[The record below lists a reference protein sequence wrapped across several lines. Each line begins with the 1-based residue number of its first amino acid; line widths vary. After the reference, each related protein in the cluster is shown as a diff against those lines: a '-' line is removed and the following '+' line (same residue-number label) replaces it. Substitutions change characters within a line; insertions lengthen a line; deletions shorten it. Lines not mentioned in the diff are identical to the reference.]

1 MIWATGYE
9 TMRLRGL
16 WVRFHTLMLLVLSGM
31 MIEVGNKQDFTDSD
45 DVRRKG
51 TIKLAL
57 LQAPLDSII
66 L

>member
-1 MIWATGYE
+1 
-9 TMRLRGL
+9 MRLRGL